1 VTPERPIRIGSR
13 RSRLARAQAQI
24 GRAAVELA
32 LGAEAEIVEIG
43 TIGDAISAKRP
54 SGRWESTDGQFT
66 GALEDELLAGSI
78 DIAVHSLKDLP
89 TALRSGLSIAA
100 VLERGDP
107 RDCLLTR
114 HPGGLAGLPFGAS
127 IGTSSPRRAAQLAVA
142 RPDLTAHPIR
152 GNVDTRIRRLQAGE
166 YDGLLLAAVGLDRLG
181 VPIEEADRLPL
192 DLMLPAPGQGALVL
206 QVRAGDRALRARLR
220 SVDHQPTRIAVDAE
234 RALLRAIG
242 GGCLAPLGA
251 YAVVEGDQL
260 RLQAAYEHRDGDYAR
275 IAAVGRAAEPSTVV
289 TEAAARLLAA
299 SAAVV

>member
-1 VTPERPIRIGSR
+1 MTPKRPMRIGTR

-24 GRAAVELA
+24 GRAAVEIA
-32 LGAEAEIVEIG
+32 LGADAAILELG
-43 TIGDAISAKRP
+43 TTGDAISARRP
-54 SGRWESTDGQFT
+54 RGRWESTDGQFT
-66 GALEDELLAGSI
+66 GELEEALLAGSI

-89 TALRSGLSIAA
+89 TAPRSGLSIAA

-114 HPGGLAGLPFGAS
+114 HLGGLAGLPFGAS

-152 GNVDTRIRRLQAGE
+152 GNVDSRLRRLQAGE

-181 VPIEEADRLPL
+181 IPINDADRLPL

-206 QVRAGDRALRARLR
+206 QVRAADQALTASLS
-220 SVDHQPTRIAVDAE
+220 SVDHEPTRIAVDAE
-234 RALLRAIG
+234 RELLRAIG

-251 YAVVEGDQL
+251 YAVVDGDGL
-260 RLQAAYEHRDGDYAR
+260 RLQAAYEHRSGEYAR
-275 IAAVGRAAEPSTVV
+275 VEAAGPAAEPSAVV
-289 TEAAARLLAA
+289 AEAAAQLLAA

>member
-152 GNVDTRIRRLQAGE
+152 GNVDTRIRRLRAGE

-206 QVRAGDRALRARLR
+206 QVRAGDRALRARLS

>member
-1 VTPERPIRIGSR
+1 MTPERPIRIGSR

-32 LGAEAEIVEIG
+32 LGGEAEIVEIG

>member
-1 VTPERPIRIGSR
+1 MTPERPIRIGSR

-32 LGAEAEIVEIG
+32 LGGEAEIVEIG

-152 GNVDTRIRRLQAGE
+152 GNVDTRIRRLRAGE

-181 VPIEEADRLPL
+181 IPIEEADRLPL

-206 QVRAGDRALRARLR
+206 QVRAGDRALRARLS

>member
-1 VTPERPIRIGSR
+1 MTPERPIRIGSR

-260 RLQAAYEHRDGDYAR
+260 RLQAAYEHRHGDYAR

>member
-32 LGAEAEIVEIG
+32 LGGEAEIVEIG

-152 GNVDTRIRRLQAGE
+152 GNVDTRIRRLRAGE

-181 VPIEEADRLPL
+181 IPIEEADRLPL

-206 QVRAGDRALRARLR
+206 QVRAGDRALRARLS

>member
-206 QVRAGDRALRARLR
+206 QVRAGDRALRARLS

>member
-1 VTPERPIRIGSR
+1 MTPERPIRIGSR

-152 GNVDTRIRRLQAGE
+152 GNVDTRIRRLRAGE

-181 VPIEEADRLPL
+181 IPIEEADRLPL

-206 QVRAGDRALRARLR
+206 QVRAGDRALRARLS

>member
-1 VTPERPIRIGSR
+1 MRIGTR

-24 GRAAVELA
+24 GHAAVRRAIGRDA
-32 LGAEAEIVEIG
+32 LIVELG
-43 TIGDAISAKRP
+43 TTGDAISARRP
-54 SGRWESTDGQFT
+54 RGRWESTDGQFT
-66 GALEDELLAGSI
+66 GELEQALLAGSI

-89 TALRSGLSIAA
+89 TAPRSGLSIAA

-152 GNVDTRIRRLQAGE
+152 GNVDTRLRRLQAGE

-181 VPIEEADRLPL
+181 IPIVDADRLPL

-206 QVRAGDRALRARLR
+206 QVRAADHALRASLS
-220 SVDHQPTRIAVDAE
+220 SVDHRPTRIAVDAE
-234 RALLRAIG
+234 RELLRAIG

-251 YAVVEGDQL
+251 YAVVEGDVL
-260 RLQAAYEHRDGDYAR
+260 RLQAAYEHRSGEYAR
-275 IAAVGRAAEPSTVV
+275 IEAVGRAAEPSTVV
-289 TEAAARLLAA
+289 AEAAARLLAA
-299 SAAVV
+299 SAAAT

>member
-1 VTPERPIRIGSR
+1 MRIGTR

-24 GRAAVELA
+24 VRAAVQIA
-32 LGAEAEIVEIG
+32 LSADAEIIELG
-43 TIGDAISAKRP
+43 TIGDVISARRP
-54 SGRWESTDGQFT
+54 RGRWENTDGQFT
-66 GALEDELLAGSI
+66 GELEEALLAGSI

-89 TALRSGLSIAA
+89 TAPRSGLSIAA

-152 GNVDTRIRRLQAGE
+152 GNVDTRLRRLQSGE

-181 VPIEEADRLPL
+181 IPIDDADRLPL

-206 QVRAGDRALRARLR
+206 QIRAADRALRASLR
-220 SVDHQPTRIAVDAE
+220 SVDHRPTRIAVDAE
-234 RALLRAIG
+234 RELLRAIG

-251 YAVVEGDQL
+251 YAAVDGDGL
-260 RLQAAYEHRDGDYAR
+260 RLQAAYEHKGGEYAR
-275 IAAVGRAAEPSTVV
+275 IEAVGRAAEPLTVV
-289 TEAAARLLAA
+289 AEAAARLLAA

>member
-152 GNVDTRIRRLQAGE
+152 GNVDTRIRRLRAGE

-181 VPIEEADRLPL
+181 IPIEEADRLPL

-206 QVRAGDRALRARLR
+206 QVRAGDRALRARLS

>member
-24 GRAAVELA
+24 GRAAVEIA

-54 SGRWESTDGQFT
+54 RGRWESTDGQFT

-114 HPGGLAGLPFGAS
+114 HPGGLASLPFGAS

-152 GNVDTRIRRLQAGE
+152 GNVDTRIRRLRAGE

-181 VPIEEADRLPL
+181 VPIDEADRLPL

-206 QVRAGDRALRARLR
+206 QVRAGDRALRARLS
-220 SVDHQPTRIAVDAE
+220 SVDHRPTRIAVEAE
-234 RALLRAIG
+234 RELLRAMG

-251 YAVVEGDQL
+251 YAVVEGDVL
-260 RLQAAYEHRDGDYAR
+260 RLEAAYEHRSGEYAR
-275 IAAVGRAAEPSTVV
+275 IEVVGLAGEPSTVV
-289 TEAAARLLAA
+289 AEAAAHLLA
-299 SAAVV
+299 SSAVVM

>member
-32 LGAEAEIVEIG
+32 LGGEAEIVEIG

>member
-1 VTPERPIRIGSR
+1 MTPERPIRIGSR

>member
-1 VTPERPIRIGSR
+1 MTPERPIRIGSR

-206 QVRAGDRALRARLR
+206 QVRAGDRALRARLS